1 MLYLIR
7 ETVTDN
13 TKDVELQ
20 TETLLQEDINT
31 QKEEYTPEV
40 NVNLFNIYVKLLNK
54 KHMYQNC
61 NSFYLN
67 IKAIILKNLKGVN
80 SQRMNVL

>member
-31 QKEEYTPEV
+31 QKEEYTPKV

-54 KHMYQNC
+54 
-61 NSFYLN
+61 
-67 IKAIILKNLKGVN
+67 
-80 SQRMNVL
+80 